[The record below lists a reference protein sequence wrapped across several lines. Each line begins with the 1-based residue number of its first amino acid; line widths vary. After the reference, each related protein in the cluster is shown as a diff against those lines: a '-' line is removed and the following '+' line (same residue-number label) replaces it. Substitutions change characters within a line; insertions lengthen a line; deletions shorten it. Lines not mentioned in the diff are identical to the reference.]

1 MLLGGHCGGW
11 KTAWQTKRLSSCKGK
26 RERERAL
33 DTDMADGIAAR
44 SRDVYAAV
52 EQTDSYGGFKEVLL
66 EDRGFPRLMHIAVQT
81 SPLCLAY
88 RSARLL
94 GC

>member
-1 MLLGGHCGGW
+1 MEDGLADQETFEL
-11 KTAWQTKRLSSCKGK
+11 QREE

-66 EDRGFPRLMHIAVQT
+66 EDRGFPSLMHFAVQT

>member
-11 KTAWQTKRLSSCKGK
+11 KTTWQTKRLPSCEGK

-33 DTDMADGIAAR
+33 DTDMAGGIAAR
-44 SRDVYAAV
+44 SRDVYAAL
-52 EQTDSYGGFKEVLL
+52 EWTDFYSGFKVLL
-66 EDRGFPRLMHIAVQT
+66 NDRGFPRLMRIAVQT